1 MPLDP
6 GLRDILDY
14 DGFKSH
20 CIGTELKF
28 VLWPRRCHISGALLW
43 FELAYRQVAMWT
55 GPGDPVFEYRWYDR
69 DEFLIARLK
78 GTV

>member
-1 MPLDP
+1 MPQDEFYSAF
-6 GLRDILDY
+6 RN
-14 DGFKSH
+14 H
-20 CIGTELKF
+20 CVGTQLKF
-28 VLWPRRCHISGALLW
+28 VLWPRQCYLSGRWLW
-43 FELAYRQVAMWT
+43 LCLAYRQAAMWT